1 MAESTTLGVIGAGV
15 AGCAVVASL
24 RRRGWRGP
32 IGMWEAGRGP
42 GGRAAS
48 RRSRHDDALV
58 IDHGAPLFNVATGPG
73 PALLAPLRA
82 GGWIEPWVGIAADL
96 VSPGTLRRP
105 SRDPLLAG
113 ELWHGCGGMDRIGHG
128 LLELAEAW
136 GPVERHWG
144 HRVRQL
150 EQRPGGGWILRN
162 DDGEELAAVDWLVVS
177 GTLLAHPRATTL
189 LGWPEVPLQR
199 VAATAADPQLTQA
212 LAAIG
217 ASGNQARSNLLLLL
231 PAGQAQ
237 PWRELPFQLLA
248 CDGEAQAR
256 WGLRRL
262 SVQPLTDGRCAL
274 VAHSSNALAGQHQGV
289 FGTGSAIAREL
300 GRRPDP
306 AAEAALIETLSLGV
320 GGLLAPWLGEKGA
333 AASLAAADQQL
344 MRWGAAF
351 PVPPGLPA
359 ELQLCPASRI
369 GFCGDVVAGTGF
381 GRVEG
386 ALRSAEA
393 LAARLAEQLGNT
405 AAGA

>member
-1 MAESTTLGVIGAGV
+1 MAETTTLGVIGAGI
-15 AGCAVVASL
+15 AGCALVACL
-24 RRRGWRGP
+24 RRRGWDGT
-32 IGMWEAGRGP
+32 IGLWEAGRGP

-58 IDHGAPLFNVATGPG
+58 IDHGAPLFNIAAAPA

-82 GGWIEPWVGIAADL
+82 GGWIEPWAGIAADL
-96 VSPGTLRRP
+96 ESPDRLRRP

-144 HRVRQL
+144 HRVRRL
-150 EQRPGGGWILRN
+150 EPRTGGGWILRN
-162 DDGEELAAVDWLVVS
+162 EDGEELAEVDWLVLS
-177 GTLLAHPRATTL
+177 GSLLAHPRATTL
-189 LGWPEVPLQR
+189 LGWSEVPLQR
-199 VAATAADPQLTQA
+199 LAATAADPMLA
-212 LAAIG
+212 EAVAAIG
-217 ASGNQARSNLLLLL
+217 AIGSQGRSNLLLLL
-231 PAGQAQ
+231 PAERAQA
-237 PWRELPFQLLA
+237 WRQLPFQLLA

-274 VAHSSNALAGQHQGV
+274 VAHSSAALAAQHQGL
-289 FGTGSAIAREL
+289 FGRGSAIAREL
-300 GRRPDP
+300 GARPDP
-306 AAEAALIETLSLGV
+306 AAEEALIETLTQAV
-320 GGLLAPWLGEKGA
+320 GGLVAPWLGEA
-333 AASLAAADQQL
+333 ATAASLAAADRQL

-351 PVPPGLPA
+351 PLPPGLPA
-359 ELQLCPASRI
+359 PLQLCPASRL
-369 GFCGDVVAGTGF
+369 GFCGDFVAGPGF

-393 LAARLAEQLGNT
+393 LATGLAERLRRN
-405 AAGA
+405 GAPR

>member
-1 MAESTTLGVIGAGV
+1 MADTTTLGVIGAGV
-15 AGCAVVASL
+15 AGCALAASL

-32 IGMWEAGRGP
+32 IGLWEAGRGP

-58 IDHGAPLFNVATGPG
+58 IDHGAPLFNIACTPA

-82 GGWIEPWVGIAADL
+82 GGWIEPWAGIAADL
-96 VSPGTLRRP
+96 ESPDQLRRP

-150 EQRPGGGWILRN
+150 ERRPGGGWGLYN

-177 GTLLAHPRATTL
+177 GSLLAHPRATTL
-189 LGWPEVPLQR
+189 LGWPEVPLER
-199 VAATAADPQLTQA
+199 LAAEGADPRLA
-212 LAAIG
+212 EAVAAIG
-217 ASGNQARSNLLLLL
+217 ATGSQGRSNLLLLL
-231 PAGQAQ
+231 PAALAQ
-237 PWRELPFQLLA
+237 PWRQLPFQLLA
-248 CDGEAQAR
+248 CDREAEAR

-274 VAHSSNALAGQHQGV
+274 VAHSSATLAAQHQGV
-289 FGTGSAIAREL
+289 YGTGSAIAREL
-300 GRRPDP
+300 GARPDP
-306 AAEAALIETLSLGV
+306 AAEDALMETMVQAV
-320 GGLLAPWLGEKGA
+320 GGLVAPWLGEA
-333 AASLAAADQQL
+333 AAAGLAAADRQL

-351 PVPPGLPA
+351 PLAPGLPA

-369 GFCGDVVAGTGF
+369 GFCGDFVAGPGF

-386 ALRSAEA
+386 ALRSAEGLARHLSEA
-393 LAARLAEQLGNT
+393 LKRHGAAD
-405 AAGA
+405 